1 MKRLVDILFSTTAL
15 LLLLMPCILI
25 MMAIRAT
32 SAGPAI
38 YWSKRIGQNGQV
50 FRMPKLRTMRN
61 RAPQVATDSTIE
73 FEHWITPLGN
83 ILRRTSIDEVPQFW
97 SILVGD
103 MTLVG
108 PRPALFNQIDLI
120 QKRKLAGIDRLK
132 PGLTGWAQVNGRD
145 SLSIDDK
152 VRLDLE
158 YLERRSVIFDLK
170 IVAMTVRKVIMRVDV
185 SH

>member
-1 MKRLVDILFSTTAL
+1 
-15 LLLLMPCILI
+15 
-25 MMAIRAT
+25 
-32 SAGPAI
+32 
-38 YWSKRIGQNGQV
+38 
-50 FRMPKLRTMRN
+50 MRN
-61 RAPQVATDSTIE
+61 RAPQVATDSTID
-73 FEHWITPLGN
+73 FGNWITPLGK

-120 QKRKLAGIDRLK
+120 RKRRLAGVDGLK

-158 YLERRSVIFDLK
+158 YLERRSVMFDLK
-170 IVAMTVRKVIMRVDV
+170 IVSMTVRKVIMSVDIT
-185 SH
+185 H